1 MTRNGN
7 TSDNRARALIGVAFC
22 IGPMINQAAA
32 APITFNT
39 ALPVS
44 KGRFVGRQLAI
55 YEKADGNAG
64 EARAIQSVSVLGYGA
79 TPRLAIFAVAPVI
92 FKRVE
97 SSAGPDREASGVS
110 DVRIFARYTLLQSDA
125 RGGAFRFSPFAGI
138 DFPTGEARKA
148 DAQGELP
155 RGLQPGSGSLD
166 YFAGL
171 IATYATLDWSLDG
184 QVSYEVNR
192 PDGAFNAGDAF
203 LADVS
208 FYRRLLPGTLQADTT
223 GFLSGGVEVNFAD
236 ERRSRSGDVVDPGSG
251 GARLFISP
259 GLQYARKN
267 WIAEAV
273 VQIPAWSDVN
283 RSGLRPDIVVRTGVR
298 VNF

>member
-1 MTRNGN
+1 MWRDGIRFDARTRAVLGGIFCAG
-7 TSDNRARALIGVAFC
+7 SLIGTAE
-22 IGPMINQAAA
+22 G

-44 KGRFVGRQLAI
+44 KGHFVGRQLAI
-55 YEKADGNAG
+55 YEKADGAAG
-64 EARAIQSVSVLGYGA
+64 EARAIQSVSVLGFGA
-79 TPRLAIFAVAPVI
+79 TPRLAVFAIAPVV
-92 FKRVE
+92 FKE
-97 SSAGPDREASGVS
+97 FEPIAGPDREASGLS
-110 DVRIFARYTLLQSDA
+110 DIRVFARYTLLQSDA
-125 RGGAFRFSPFAGI
+125 RGGAFRLSPFAGV
-138 DFPTGEARKA
+138 DLPTGESRKS
-148 DAQGELP
+148 DAQGALP
-155 RGLQPGSGSLD
+155 RALQPGSGSLD

-184 QVSYEVNR
+184 QVSWQVNR
-192 PDGAFNAGDAF
+192 RDGAFNAGDTF
-203 LADVS
+203 TADIS
-208 FYRRLLPGTLQADTT
+208 FYRRLLPGTLQADTK

-236 ERRSRSGDVVDPGSG
+236 ERRSHFSGVIDPRSG

-273 VQIPAWSDVN
+273 VQIPAWNDAD
-283 RSGLRPDIVVRTGVR
+283 RAGLRPDVVVRTGLR